1 MKDNVGFTFDITP
14 DPFMGRTSLRI
25 HPDGGQPGTAGC
37 IGLIGNAAQLTD
49 FEDRMMNYLDNH
61 STIPLWVR

>member
-1 MKDNVGFTFDITP
+1 
-14 DPFMGRTSLRI
+14 MGRTSLRI